1 MTTTSYPETF
11 QVGQTFEAG
20 AWRLH
25 RYAASVRITHLANA
39 GKRGKVCDDFRMW
52 RRGLHDSSELS
63 DVALR
68 LACLAVDG
76 LGLDEM
82 AVEIEV
88 AAGDCGA
95 MMERKWCR
103 GVDVAPGGFPP
114 IRIDGARVR
123 VVAEYDSWSVL
134 DVIDTN
140 NEPTLIPLKNKDR
153 KAFYAWAKKNEEA
166 LKTMRF
172 NDVMRALREA
182 GIGYH
187 YYCAVD

>member
-1 MTTTSYPETF
+1 MTTTSYPETLAI
-11 QVGQTFEAG
+11 GETFTTPT
-20 AWRLH
+20 WRVH
-25 RYAASVRITHLANA
+25 RFATTVRVTHLLNA
-39 GKRGKVCDDFRMW
+39 GRHGKRCDEFAVWLW
-52 RRGLHDSSELS
+52 RHTYDLAGI
-63 DVALR
+63 ALR

-76 LGLDEM
+76 IGPDEM

-88 AAGDCGA
+88 ASRECGGESDRIA
-95 MMERKWCR
+95 RK
-103 GVDVAPGGFPP
+103 GVDVAPAGIETF
-114 IRIDGARVR
+114 RINGANVR
-123 VVAEYDSWSVL
+123 VIAEYKDWSVL
-134 DVIDTN
+134 DTVDTN

-166 LKTMRF
+166 LKTMHF

>member
-1 MTTTSYPETF
+1 MTTTSYPETISI
-11 QVGQTFEAG
+11 GQTFQAG

-25 RYAASVRITHLANA
+25 RFAASVRVTHLANA
-39 GKRGKVCDDFRMW
+39 GKRGKKCDDFWLW
-52 RRGLHDSSELS
+52 RSGLHDSSAL
-63 DVALR
+63 DGVALR

-76 LGLDEM
+76 IGLNEM

-88 AAGDCGA
+88 ASGDCGA
-95 MMERKWCR
+95 TMERRWCR
-103 GVDVAPGGFPP
+103 GIDVSPGGFQP
-114 IRIDGARVR
+114 IRIVGAHVR
-123 VVAEYDSWSVL
+123 VIAEYDSWSVL
-134 DVIDTN
+134 DIVDTN
-140 NEPTLIPLKNKDR
+140 NEPTMIPMKNKDR
-153 KAFYAWAKKNEEA
+153 KVFYAWAKKNEEA